1 MVYERIPQTSS
12 KRARDYYKLKM
23 RGTLRP
29 CQTKAIQFM
38 RNAEDNPMHG
48 ISGGMLCLTMG
59 LGKSVSA
66 AAHSLTAP
74 GGFPTLVI
82 CSKTLMGEW
91 RMQCFRKF
99 FGGVVKVLYLHK
111 DYIGEDS
118 IKALTREKIVE
129 YDFVVTT
136 YDVILS
142 AGRKY
147 PEFVEDVLV
156 RGDDHSLYK
165 DKVIGVN
172 VKTRLQSDDESVGG
186 VSILFKTPWE
196 RVFIDESQRIAN
208 SQTMT
213 WRYMM
218 AIYGKHKWCLTGTPI
233 RNYVSDLWSQL
244 RWCGF
249 SEVETKRDWARR
261 PQQFMR
267 AYNLLSHTLSMGY
280 DDAGIVMP
288 PLHTVYKDAT
298 FSEDEEK
305 FYKVLKTQLEETY
318 ERFIS
323 KETSYSSVLAMLTK
337 LRQACI
343 APYIMTKEAKRGV
356 FDEGDDRN
364 DWIGN
369 KFGTSGIESTRMKQ
383 MVEILSEIPK
393 GEKTLIFTSFTS
405 ASDLLADTLRI
416 KLPDLKF
423 TQVDGDVVGAERDEA
438 IHSFRRDGS
447 DIEVCILTFKVGG
460 EGLNL
465 TCATR
470 SIMLEP
476 WWNFAVRNQAEA
488 RAWRSGQTKAVTSY
502 YPQIK
507 NSIEYNIEALCQAK
521 KRMGKMIM
529 CGDDGHLP
537 NIGLSSGDVLNM
549 IRSD

>member
-1 MVYERIPQTSS
+1 
-12 KRARDYYKLKM
+12 
-23 RGTLRP
+23 
-29 CQTKAIQFM
+29 
-38 RNAEDNPMHG
+38 MHG

-118 IKALTREKIVE
+118 IKALSREKIVE

-213 WRYMM
+213 LRYMM

-288 PLHTVYKDAT
+288 PLHTV
-298 FSEDEEK
+298 
-305 FYKVLKTQLEETY
+305 
-318 ERFIS
+318 
-323 KETSYSSVLAMLTK
+323 
-337 LRQACI
+337 
-343 APYIMTKEAKRGV
+343 
-356 FDEGDDRN
+356 
-364 DWIGN
+364 
-369 KFGTSGIESTRMKQ
+369 
-383 MVEILSEIPK
+383 
-393 GEKTLIFTSFTS
+393 
-405 ASDLLADTLRI
+405 
-416 KLPDLKF
+416 
-423 TQVDGDVVGAERDEA
+423 
-438 IHSFRRDGS
+438 
-447 DIEVCILTFKVGG
+447 
-460 EGLNL
+460 
-465 TCATR
+465 
-470 SIMLEP
+470 
-476 WWNFAVRNQAEA
+476 
-488 RAWRSGQTKAVTSY
+488 
-502 YPQIK
+502 
-507 NSIEYNIEALCQAK
+507 
-521 KRMGKMIM
+521 
-529 CGDDGHLP
+529 
-537 NIGLSSGDVLNM
+537 
-549 IRSD
+549 